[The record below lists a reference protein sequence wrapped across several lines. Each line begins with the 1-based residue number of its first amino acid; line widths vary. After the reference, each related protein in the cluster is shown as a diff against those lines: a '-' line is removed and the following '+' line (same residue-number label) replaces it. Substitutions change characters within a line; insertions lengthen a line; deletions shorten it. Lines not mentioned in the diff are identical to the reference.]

1 MRGKL
6 YTMLKFE
13 NVNRKP
19 IICLGS
25 SAIDNKTRY
34 EKPYCHATLKQYS
47 SRCSFLAPFS
57 SNLDFFYP
65 HNLFLVA
72 CRSKSVL
79 VVLELLDGSAVLRNV
94 VMSPWIFSSGKVVY
108 HTPGKS
114 ARLLSTM
121 IKRAALSSGKVKLA
135 EPPTA
140 LRTLVMSRHR
150 LQEDTSAGVIRP
162 LGECSYKHN

>member
-1 MRGKL
+1 
-6 YTMLKFE
+6 MLWFE

>member
-1 MRGKL
+1 MSSIGK
-6 YTMLKFE
+6 TTGAAHAE
-13 NVNRKP
+13 
-19 IICLGS
+19 GS
-25 SAIDNKTRY
+25 HFNNTTSTTTTTTT
-34 EKPYCHATLKQYS
+34 YCHATLKQYS

-57 SNLDFFYP
+57 SNLAFFYP

-79 VVLELLDGSAVLRNV
+79 VVLELLDGSAVLRNA